1 MQLPAHQDGF
11 QNRDKVYYLLTIINS
26 WWREKAIRINEMIT
40 QRKNCFD
47 LFTNY
52 LNLIFYESV

>member
-26 WWREKAIRINEMIT
+26 WWREKAIRINEVIT
-40 QRKNCFD
+40 KGKIA
-47 LFTNY
+47 
-52 LNLIFYESV
+52 LIFLQIISI

>member
-11 QNRDKVYYLLTIINS
+11 QNRDTVYLLTIINS

-40 QRKNCFD
+40 QGKIA
-47 LFTNY
+47 
-52 LNLIFYESV
+52 LIFLQIISI